1 MFELEAPWLLLLLP
15 LPLLMRRVTASKRT
29 EAALRVPFYQSL
41 SQLHLTHQTTNN
53 NQSLKLLNLWA
64 IWLCL
69 VFALSNPQWVG
80 EPVSMPSSGR
90 DLLLAVD
97 ISDSMRSPDVISH
110 NRRVTRLQAV
120 KDVVGDFVT
129 RRTTDRL
136 GLVLFGTQAFLQTP
150 LTFDVKTVNQMLS
163 EAESGFAGPATAI
176 GDAIGLSI
184 KRLRQYP
191 DTRRVIILLTDGENT
206 AGELSPEKAAELA
219 QKAHTKIYTIAF
231 GPNDREVDAHAM
243 KRLAEQTGGQFF
255 RARSTQELTAI
266 HAQLDLLEPTETDP
280 EMFRPKVMLFH
291 WALGLALALSALLAT
306 SQMGWYQGLVRE
318 TKA

>member
-1 MFELEAPWLLLLLP
+1 MFELETPWLLLLIP
-15 LPLLMRRVTASKRT
+15 LPVVMRWLTPCKRT
-29 EAALRVPFYQSL
+29 EAALRVPFYTSL
-41 SQLHLTHQTTNN
+41 SQLQLTHQTNHSM
-53 NQSLKLLNLWA
+53 QPLKTLNLWA
-64 IWLCL
+64 IWFCL

-80 EPVSMPSSGR
+80 NPVSMPSSGR

-97 ISDSMRSPDVISH
+97 ISDSMRSPDVISN

-120 KDVVGDFVT
+120 KDVIGNFVE
-129 RRTTDRL
+129 RRTSDRL
-136 GLVLFGTQAFLQTP
+136 GLVLFGTQAFLQAP
-150 LTFDVKTVNQMLS
+150 LTYDIKTVNQMLN

-219 QKAHTKIYTIAF
+219 QQAHTKIYTIAF
-231 GPNDREVDAHAM
+231 GPNDREVDAYAM

-255 RARSTQELTAI
+255 RARSTDELIAI
-266 HAQLDLLEPTETDP
+266 HTQLDLLEPTEANP
-280 EMFRPKVMLFH
+280 EMFRPKIMLFH
-291 WALGLALALSALLAT
+291 WALGLALALSVLLAI
-306 SQMGWYQGLVRE
+306 SQIGWLQGLSRE